1 MWLVVPS
8 GWHLGPRG
16 GVGCY
21 SCTGIR
27 GPVRPVAA
35 AAVLGLRACAW
46 WRGPGLPSSVHGAMA
61 QPRPSR
67 RRLPRW
73 ASADTGTRGSG
84 LASCRSRA
92 SNSRAD
98 AGAVDFHQS
107 ATATT
112 SPAAGLPRGDLRVR
126 FPQHG
131 PMAMGA
137 GRWHAPMMRGAQA
150 GAELEGGQR
159 QGPPPVLCG
168 LFGFPD
174 KDRHQAP
181 RRGAGPLHF
190 PGPCN
195 IWLCLAPDPKHE
207 INYNVIITTIS
218 RFIMTLG
225 GFRTKVHNIMNAL
238 LCS

>member
-1 MWLVVPS
+1 
-8 GWHLGPRG
+8 
-16 GVGCY
+16 
-21 SCTGIR
+21 
-27 GPVRPVAA
+27 
-35 AAVLGLRACAW
+35 
-46 WRGPGLPSSVHGAMA
+46 MA

-159 QGPPPVLCG
+159 QGPPPVLWG

-195 IWLCLAPDPKHE
+195 IRLCLAPDSEHE
-207 INYNVIITTIS
+207 IKYNVTITIS
-218 RFIMTLG
+218 
-225 GFRTKVHNIMNAL
+225 AA
-238 LCS
+238 SS